1 MHAAR
6 NANSRCASATTSDLV
21 AREPGVSG
29 AALREAPRF
38 GSRPP
43 RLQASSCA
51 GRRRAARR
59 PIPAFP
65 GSAGGLCISPRSCR
79 RTAAPEPMYSL
90 RDWPRS
96 AAENTTRSVH
106 FGWHNE
112 LGILPPLRY
121 RNTAAQPAGQ
131 PDALQSA
138 SPPFARRLAATLGDN
153 SRSKPQPRR

>member
-1 MHAAR
+1 MHATR
-6 NANSRCASATTSDLV
+6 NANSRCASVVTSDLV
-21 AREPGVSG
+21 ARETIADR
-29 AALREAPRF
+29 AALREPPRF

-90 RDWPRS
+90 RDSPCS

-106 FGWHNE
+106 FDWHNE

-138 SPPFARRLAATLGDN
+138 SPPFARRLPATLGVTQ
-153 SRSKPQPRR
+153 R